1 MTVQTNTNVASFNGN
16 GVTQIF
22 PIAFKFNND
31 TDLIVMLADDATGVS
46 SLLTLNSDYTVSG
59 EGDEEGGLINVVVAP
74 AVGKRLFVSRVVD
87 ILQMTDLRNQGKF
100 FAEVHEDAFDLLTMI
115 AQQHK
120 SDIARSLRVAET
132 DPEPARIP
140 PAVLRAGKLLAFD
153 SAGNPTTALPVADSS
168 TELRQELASAEGA
181 AMSGYTLDPLAATI
195 SRTVAGVLREVSFSV
210 TDFGAKGDGVSDDT
224 PAFRAAVAW
233 CRANGAHLRV
243 PKPASFYL
251 LTATIPLSS
260 DALAPV
266 SVIGDVPQWMGGES
280 ILISGGFNGPLFSAN
295 GISSQYTIAPA
306 ICNVSLRNLNTG
318 TSACAIQSN
327 YSSGL
332 RVEHVSIQHCN
343 YGIHSA
349 AEMIS
354 PSFVE
359 VCMVTPLG
367 YTPGNVGVAG
377 YKLAARNTRIF
388 GGRVYSQQ
396 VCLDYSGDIIS
407 VMGLNCEFSQVIF
420 RHGALAS
427 AVFVGCHFETSQ
439 VLLSNAPQ
447 LPINY
452 ESAWADNGSI
462 GSGITGSVSF
472 IGGVCYLDNS
482 KSNLVVIKSGPS
494 FTYSLNIEGMAVNH
508 PNKIA
513 GSSFALNSKVAL
525 PAGTKIRVRDC
536 LLDVAYPPSDQ
547 YSGYDVET
555 GSDGQRHVDKLRVN
569 TLRSGRLVEG
579 VVVPI
584 GGYVDVPTG
593 MGQFSNAVFD
603 LAWRASSAGA
613 EYTGTLIA
621 VQAYDKM
628 IFGSRTSAFIS
639 SADTD
644 WTVSWVPASAAI
656 RLTNASGVQKTV
668 STNIQVRHQM

>member
-1 MTVQTNTNVASFNGN
+1 MTFNTGNNVPSTDPRDLYDNAENLDKLINGAEPFYADRKGKLRESWAGMENSFTNAQEDRENTFMLSQSDKESRF
-16 GVTQIF
+16 Q
-22 PIAFKFNND
+22 AF
-31 TDLIVMLADDATGVS
+31 LVS
-46 SLLTLNSDYTVSG
+46 SGYVSKGDYAAGVVLAERNEYVAVDAVTTGTAAGLYRPNASATLPLTLTGTWST
-59 EGDEEGGLINVVVAP
+59 
-74 AVGKRLFVSRVVD
+74 
-87 ILQMTDLRNQGKF
+87 
-100 FAEVHEDAFDLLTMI
+100 
-115 AQQHK
+115 
-120 SDIARSLRVAET
+120 
-132 DPEPARIP
+132 
-140 PAVLRAGKLLAFD
+140 D
-153 SAGNPTTALPVADSS
+153 SASLVLLGDDV
-168 TELRQELASAEGA
+168 LRQELASAEGA

-195 SRTVAGVLREVSFSV
+195 SRTVYGVLREVSFSV

-224 PAFRAAVAW
+224 PAFLAAVAW

-243 PKPASFYL
+243 PKPASFYVL
-251 LTATIPLSS
+251 AATIPLSS

-280 ILISGGFNGPLFSAN
+280 IMISGDFDGPLFSAN
-295 GISSQYTIAPA
+295 GTPSLYAIAPA

-367 YTPGNVGVAG
+367 YTPGNVGIAG

-396 VCLDYSGDIIS
+396 VCLDYSGDIVS

-452 ESAWADNGSI
+452 ESAWSDNGSI

-472 IGGVCYLDNS
+472 IGGVCYLDSS

-569 TLRSGRLVEG
+569 VLRSGRLVEG
-579 VVVPI
+579 VVVPN

-603 LAWRASSAGA
+603 LAWRAFSGGA

-621 VQAYDKM
+621 VQAYDQM
-628 IFGSRTSAFIS
+628 IFGSRTGAGIS
-639 SADTD
+639 SAETD
-644 WTVSWVPASAAI
+644 WTVSWVPEIAAV

-668 STNIQVRHQM
+668 TVNIQARHQM

>member
-1 MTVQTNTNVASFNGN
+1 MTQYRTGNPLGSMAPKDLFDNAQNVDNWANGEEPFYEDRFGVMRRSFSGMDFEFVAAQNGRTAAFN
-16 GVTQIF
+16 AQMGSLGYISKGAYAAGVVLEAYNEYVAVPGIVSGGT
-22 PIAFKFNND
+22 PAFYRPGAGAV
-31 TDLIVMLADDATGVS
+31 LP
-46 SLLTLNSDYTVSG
+46 LTL
-59 EGDEEGGLINVVVAP
+59 EGDWSLDEPNL
-74 AVGKRLFVSRVVD
+74 
-87 ILQMTDLRNQGKF
+87 LQMD
-100 FAEVHEDAFDLLTMI
+100 
-115 AQQHK
+115 
-120 SDIARSLRVAET
+120 SDDV
-132 DPEPARIP
+132 
-140 PAVLRAGKLLAFD
+140 
-153 SAGNPTTALPVADSS
+153 
-168 TELRQELASAEGA
+168 LRQELASAEGA
-181 AMSGYTLDPLAATI
+181 TLSGYTLDPLAATI
-195 SRTVAGVLREVSFSV
+195 SRTVSGVLREVSFSV

-224 PAFRAAVAW
+224 PAFLAAVAW

-243 PKPASFYL
+243 PKPASFYVL
-251 LTATIPLSS
+251 AATIPLSS

-280 ILISGGFNGPLFSAN
+280 IMISGDFDGPLFSAN
-295 GISSQYTIAPA
+295 GTSSLYAIAPA

-349 AEMIS
+349 AELIS

-396 VCLDYSGDIIS
+396 VCLDYSGDIVS

-439 VLLSNAPQ
+439 VLVSNASQ
-447 LPINY
+447 LPIDY
-452 ESAWADNGSI
+452 ESAWSDNGSV

-472 IGGVCYLDNS
+472 IGGVCYLDSS

-494 FTYSLNIEGMAVNH
+494 FTYALNIEGMAINH
-508 PNKIA
+508 PNKIV

-525 PAGTKIRVRDC
+525 PAGTKVRVRDS

-555 GSDGQRHVDKLRVN
+555 GTDGQRHVDKLRVN

-579 VVVPI
+579 VVVPN

-603 LAWRASSAGA
+603 LAWRALSAGA
-613 EYTGTLIA
+613 EYTGALIA
-621 VQAYDKM
+621 VQAYDQLS
-628 IFGSRTSAFIS
+628 FGPRTSAFIS

-668 STNIQVRHQM
+668 STNIQIRHQM